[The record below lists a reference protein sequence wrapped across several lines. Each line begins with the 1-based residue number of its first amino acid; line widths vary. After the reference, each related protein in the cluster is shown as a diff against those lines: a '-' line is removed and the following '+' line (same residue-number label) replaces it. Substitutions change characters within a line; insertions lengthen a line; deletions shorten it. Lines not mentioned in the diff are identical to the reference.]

1 MRVIHDGVA
10 AVEIDVDIGGV
21 SAYIDDGLDDIA
33 HGAGKADAGYEAS
46 GDTDNIYDM
55 IFNKFSYLVSFYLIC
70 DGGGFY
76 YVLLEIGAVVTQQAE
91 SAEGVDFET
100 IEKVVAFS
108 LAVDTVG
115 DGDTEIFIML
125 VYSCSGLCGTV
136 DGVGVKDCLLWSVKG
151 VVFDNSYCGM
161 MCGGYNFSIK
171 LFNC

>member
-1 MRVIHDGVA
+1 MLGKSGYFIED
-10 AVEIDVDIGGV
+10 
-21 SAYIDDGLDDIA
+21 LCCF
-33 HGAGKADAGYEAS
+33 AGDADAGDEAG
-46 GDTDNIYDM
+46 GDTYDIYDM

-70 DGGGFY
+70 GIGGFY

-91 SAEGVDFET
+91 SAEGVDSET

-115 DGDTEIFIML
+115 DGDTKIIVIL
-125 VYSCSGLCGTV
+125 ILIIQASCGQV
-136 DGVGVKDCLLWSVKG
+136 FGVGVKGGLLWSVKG